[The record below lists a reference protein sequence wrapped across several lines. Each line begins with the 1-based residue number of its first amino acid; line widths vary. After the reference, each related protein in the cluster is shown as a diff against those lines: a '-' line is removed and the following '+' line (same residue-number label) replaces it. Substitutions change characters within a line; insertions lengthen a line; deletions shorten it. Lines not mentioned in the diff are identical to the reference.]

1 MFRASTAH
9 DNGTFAFSAGFLA
22 VDFLISSPV
31 GITTFP
37 DADIFLFNLVLEKM
51 LNQEIRELTQNCVLA
66 IAV

>member
-1 MFRASTAH
+1 MRNRNSIFVEDKSILVH
-9 DNGTFAFSAGFLA
+9 
-22 VDFLISSPV
+22 
-31 GITTFP
+31 TFP